1 MAEAHRL
8 WTSPLERRRVRAFG
22 FRPAVEPG
30 VLKREWHD
38 LRVRV
43 SEETLRVA
51 QPGVGEL
58 FYDADEKTLL
68 LDGEA
73 FEPTAKSRR
82 LVAAV
87 LGLIQDYERWV
98 EAREGRDER
107 IARTARSSAGQGRRT
122 PYNPLAEA
130 RRVHRLL
137 IPRTR
142 RSR

>member
-1 MAEAHRL
+1 M
-8 WTSPLERRRVRAFG
+8 RAFG

-30 VLKREWHD
+30 VLKREWHN

-43 SEETLRVA
+43 SESTLRVA
-51 QPGVGEL
+51 QPGLGEL
-58 FYDADEKTLL
+58 FYEADGRRLL
-68 LDGEA
+68 LDGEP
-73 FEPTAKSRR
+73 FESTPNSRR
-82 LVAAV
+82 LVREV
-87 LGLIQDYERWV
+87 LGLIEDYERWV

-107 IARTARSSAGQGRRT
+107 IARTARGTAGQGRRT

-130 RRVHRLL
+130 RRVQRLL